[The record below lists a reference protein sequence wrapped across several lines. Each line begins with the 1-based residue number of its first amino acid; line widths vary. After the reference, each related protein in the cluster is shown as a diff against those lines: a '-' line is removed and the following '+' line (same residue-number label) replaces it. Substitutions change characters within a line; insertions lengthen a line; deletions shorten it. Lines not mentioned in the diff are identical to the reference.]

1 MTGQSS
7 AAGYPPDLPVPY
19 TLTAQAEALLTAD
32 AEHEAAHE
40 HNLPAQAYAQTWPD
54 PEAS

>member
-1 MTGQSS
+1 MTGEWS
-7 AAGYPPDLPVPY
+7 AAGYRPDLPVPY
-19 TLTAQAEALLTAD
+19 TLTAQAKALLTAD

-40 HNLPAQAYAQTWPD
+40 HDLPAQASAETWPD